1 MTKFLELCFAGV
13 ALGAQYALVALGF
26 VVIYRATSVINFAQ
40 GGFVMLGAYLAYDF
54 HQTWGLPFYVAVVL
68 AMVGGAIVGALV
80 EVLILRRL
88 LGRPPFVIIMVTI
101 GLLILIEQL
110 VPIVWGQD
118 PLPLGDPWGVRS
130 VKLGDVALAVAD
142 FWTLGI
148 VAVVL
153 VVFFLYFKYSRMGV
167 AMRATASDQEAAL
180 AQGIGAGL
188 VIGVSWAI
196 AGAVAAL
203 AGVTLAGGG
212 GGVRLDIELVALTAF
227 PAIILGGLDSPGRC
241 GRRRARD
248 RARPV
253 ARLRVP
259 ARVRAV
265 AGQRLRPRA
274 AVHHHGDRLAGP
286 ALRVLRPAGGA
297 TGLMARLLSVGHPAG
312 GRPSRS
318 LVRRTQDRLHLTSSW
333 SQRVFLVV
341 LALVWVA
348 TPSYLSDYWLDVLA
362 RCGLAAIGAIGLNLL
377 TGYTGQISLG
387 HAFFIGVGA
396 YVAAWFGV
404 QQQMPLLVW
413 LPLCAIIGGFIGGVI
428 GPFALRL
435 RGNYL
440 AIVTVGLLYIGNLI
454 FNNWDSLTGG
464 HAGTATAAPVSIG
477 PLDFADLHLFGQ
489 VWSRRQGLFW
499 LVWLL
504 VALAALLA
512 KNLVRTRPGRAMQA
526 VRDQDVAAEVVG
538 VNVALYKVGAFAVS
552 SAFAAVAGGLFG
564 VVQQFVNPSD
574 FGGAPG
580 LLLSITYVAMIIVGG
595 MGTIGGSVVGALVV
609 VGLPN
614 VIQQINQSIA
624 IPFVKSS
631 PTATDGVITVF
642 QLNQLLFGVLIILF
656 LLFESRGLAAV
667 WQRAKRYV
675 VSWPFPS

>member
-1 MTKFLELCFAGV
+1 MME
-13 ALGAQYALVALGF
+13 
-26 VVIYRATSVINFAQ
+26 
-40 GGFVMLGAYLAYDF
+40 
-54 HQTWGLPFYVAVVL
+54 
-68 AMVGGAIVGALV
+68 
-80 EVLILRRL
+80 
-88 LGRPPFVIIMVTI
+88 
-101 GLLILIEQL
+101 
-110 VPIVWGQD
+110 
-118 PLPLGDPWGVRS
+118 
-130 VKLGDVALAVAD
+130 
-142 FWTLGI
+142 
-148 VAVVL
+148 
-153 VVFFLYFKYSRMGV
+153 
-167 AMRATASDQEAAL
+167 
-180 AQGIGAGL
+180 
-188 VIGVSWAI
+188 
-196 AGAVAAL
+196 
-203 AGVTLAGGG
+203 
-212 GGVRLDIELVALTAF
+212 
-227 PAIILGGLDSPGRC
+227 
-241 GRRRARD
+241 
-248 RARPV
+248 
-253 ARLRVP
+253 
-259 ARVRAV
+259 
-265 AGQRLRPRA
+265 
-274 AVHHHGDRLAGP
+274 
-286 ALRVLRPAGGA
+286 
-297 TGLMARLLSVGHPAG
+297 RLLSVGHPAG

-318 LVRRTQDRLHLTSSW
+318 LVRRPQDRLRLTSSW
-333 SQRVFLVV
+333 SQRTFLVV
-341 LALVWVA
+341 LALVWLA
-348 TPSYLSDYWLDVLA
+348 TPSYVSDYWLDVLA

-413 LPLCAIIGGFIGGVI
+413 LPLCAIIGGLIGGVI
-428 GPFALRL
+428 GPVALRL

-504 VALAALLA
+504 VALAALVA

-538 VNVALYKVGAFAVS
+538 VNVAVYKVGAFAVS

-609 VGLPN
+609 VALPN

-631 PTATDGVITVF
+631 PTASDGVITVF
-642 QLNQLLFGVLIILF
+642 QLNQLLFGVLIIVF

>member
-1 MTKFLELCFAGV
+1 M
-13 ALGAQYALVALGF
+13 
-26 VVIYRATSVINFAQ
+26 
-40 GGFVMLGAYLAYDF
+40 
-54 HQTWGLPFYVAVVL
+54 
-68 AMVGGAIVGALV
+68 
-80 EVLILRRL
+80 
-88 LGRPPFVIIMVTI
+88 
-101 GLLILIEQL
+101 
-110 VPIVWGQD
+110 
-118 PLPLGDPWGVRS
+118 
-130 VKLGDVALAVAD
+130 
-142 FWTLGI
+142 
-148 VAVVL
+148 
-153 VVFFLYFKYSRMGV
+153 
-167 AMRATASDQEAAL
+167 
-180 AQGIGAGL
+180 
-188 VIGVSWAI
+188 
-196 AGAVAAL
+196 
-203 AGVTLAGGG
+203 
-212 GGVRLDIELVALTAF
+212 
-227 PAIILGGLDSPGRC
+227 
-241 GRRRARD
+241 
-248 RARPV
+248 
-253 ARLRVP
+253 
-259 ARVRAV
+259 
-265 AGQRLRPRA
+265 
-274 AVHHHGDRLAGP
+274 
-286 ALRVLRPAGGA
+286 
-297 TGLMARLLSVGHPAG
+297 
-312 GRPSRS
+312 
-318 LVRRTQDRLHLTSSW
+318 RRTQDRLRLTGSR
-333 SQRVFLVV
+333 SQRAFLVV
-341 LALVWVA
+341 LALVWLA
-348 TPSYLSDYWLDVLA
+348 TPSYMSDYWLDVLA

-404 QQQMPLLVW
+404 QQELPFLVW
-413 LPLCAIIGGFIGGVI
+413 LPLCAVIGGLIGGVI

-454 FNNWDSLTGG
+454 FNNWDGLTGG

-477 PLDFADLHLFGQ
+477 PLDFADLHVFGQ

-504 VALAALLA
+504 VGLAALLA

-574 FGGAPG
+574 FGGSPG

-595 MGTIGGSVVGALVV
+595 IGTVGGSVVGALVV
-609 VGLPN
+609 VALPN
-614 VIQQINQSIA
+614 VIQQINQSVA

-642 QLNQLLFGVLIILF
+642 QLNQLLFGLLIIVF

-675 VSWPFPS
+675 VS